1 VKSAR
6 QDSYQSAR
14 AIVENLLPSTLF
26 SIGSGRSLSIFRQ
39 RQMLKL
45 VSILGLLVMA
55 AALIGLFAIDSIFSR
70 SPIVIGLQVIAV
82 ALMIWARL
90 TFGGRSFHASADPTA
105 GGLVTTGP
113 YRYIRHPIY
122 TAACL
127 LGWGGIVVHWSWLSV
142 ALGVAL
148 FGGGLVRML
157 CEERLLRE
165 AYPDYSR
172 YSRVTKRMLPYV
184 F

>member
-1 VKSAR
+1 
-6 QDSYQSAR
+6 
-14 AIVENLLPSTLF
+14 
-26 SIGSGRSLSIFRQ
+26 
-39 RQMLKL
+39 MLKL

-55 AALIGLFAIDSIFSR
+55 AALLGLFATDSIFSR
-70 SPIVIGLQVIAV
+70 SIAV
-82 ALMIWARL
+82 ALFVWARL
-90 TFGGRSFHASADPTA
+90 TFGWRSFHASADPTA

-157 CEERLLRE
+157 CKERLLRE
-165 AYPDYSR
+165 SYPEYIG
-172 YSRVTKRMLPYV
+172 YARVTKRMLPYV